1 MAIMTPEEMKNV
13 VPGSSMTK
21 PKGMLPFERPAKTSD
36 PEEGIQLV
44 FDAITQPLA
53 ARRLVRTLRGGVPID
68 VVVDGLGTL
77 LLGEGIISPQ
87 ALTVMQP
94 AVTSIVEGMASIAG
108 VELKYTEEV
117 DEWTEPDP
125 LEVERLA
132 AKIAKESPG
141 LVAPVEEAPV
151 EEAPVEEAPVEE
163 TMVEEPIMEKPAETM
178 GLMSPPVKEG
188 IM

>member
-1 MAIMTPEEMKNV
+1 MAIMTPEQIKNT

-21 PKGMLPFERPAKTSD
+21 PKGMLPFDRPAKTSD

-87 ALTVMQP
+87 ALMVMQP

-151 EEAPVEEAPVEE
+151 EEAPVEEAM
-163 TMVEEPIMEKPAETM
+163 TEEPIMEKPVETM
-178 GLMSPPVKEG
+178 GLMSPPAKEG